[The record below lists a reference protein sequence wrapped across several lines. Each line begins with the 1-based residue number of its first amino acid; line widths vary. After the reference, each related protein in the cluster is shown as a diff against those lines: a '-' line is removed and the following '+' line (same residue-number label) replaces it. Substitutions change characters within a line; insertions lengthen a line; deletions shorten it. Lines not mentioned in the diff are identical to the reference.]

1 MPKQR
6 TAGNGAAKAAKSS
19 RSAKPAKSD
28 KADRP
33 SGAPKSPTELVRDCA
48 DALFRAAD
56 ECCYQHDR
64 ISRILTKSSVEAEL
78 DSAQRM
84 CELCDKSMRDLSE
97 AYQATSAAV
106 HPTGKDEIWW
116 RNANTLWMAS
126 REYLRRHKG
135 CDVSS
140 RQFKQHGPDRLEAL
154 HADYELEA
162 SALLSLR
169 HAADAYRQSRPTA
182 A

>member
-6 TAGNGAAKAAKSS
+6 TAGNGATKSAPIAKAA
-19 RSAKPAKSD
+19 RNA

-33 SGAPKSPTELVRDCA
+33 SGAPKSPDEIVRDCA

-64 ISRILTKSSVEAEL
+64 ISRILTKSSVDVEL
-78 DSAQRM
+78 NSAQRM
-84 CELCDKSMRDLSE
+84 CELCDKTLRDLSE
-97 AYQATSAAV
+97 SYQTTSADV
-106 HPTGKDEIWW
+106 HPTGKDDAWW
-116 RNANTLWMAS
+116 RQANTLWMAS
-126 REYLRRHKG
+126 REYLRRHRG
-135 CDVSS
+135 CNVAS
-140 RQFKQHGPDRLEAL
+140 RQFKEHGPDRLEAL

-169 HAADAYRQSRPTA
+169 HAADAYRQTRPTA

>member
-1 MPKQR
+1 MPKSKS
-6 TAGNGAAKAAKSS
+6 ASNGAAKAAK
-19 RSAKPAKSD
+19 

-33 SGAPKSPTELVRDCA
+33 SGASKSPTELVRDCA

-64 ISRILTKSSVEAEL
+64 ISRILTKSTVEAEL
-78 DSAQRM
+78 SSAQRM
-84 CELCDKSMRDLSE
+84 CELCDKTMRDLSE
-97 AYQATSAAV
+97 AYQTTSAQV
-106 HPTGKDEIWW
+106 HPTGKDEAWW
-116 RNANTLWMAS
+116 RNANTLWMTS

-140 RQFKQHGPDRLEAL
+140 RQLQQHGPDRLEAL
-154 HADYELEA
+154 HADYVLEA

-169 HAADAYRQSRPTA
+169 HAADAYRRTRPTA

>member
-1 MPKQR
+1 MPKQKP
-6 TAGNGAAKAAKSS
+6 AANGAAKSAK
-19 RSAKPAKSD
+19 SAKP
-28 KADRP
+28 DRP
-33 SGAPKSPTELVRDCA
+33 SGALKSPVEAVRDCA

-78 DSAQRM
+78 NSAQRM
-84 CELCDKSMRDLSE
+84 CELTDKTMRDLSE
-97 AYQATSAAV
+97 AYQTTSADV
-106 HPTGKDEIWW
+106 HPTGTDEGWW

-140 RQFKQHGPDRLEAL
+140 RQLQQHGRDRLEAL

-169 HAADAYRQSRPTA
+169 HAADAYRQTRPSA

>member
-6 TAGNGAAKAAKSS
+6 TPGNGAAKAARRTKAPARTSG
-19 RSAKPAKSD
+19 AAKS
-28 KADRP
+28 P
-33 SGAPKSPTELVRDCA
+33 VESVRDCA

-78 DSAQRM
+78 HSAQRM
-84 CELCDKSMRDLSE
+84 CELCDKTMRDLSD
-97 AYQATSAAV
+97 AYQATSADV
-106 HPTGKDEIWW
+106 HPTGTDEAWW
-116 RNANTLWMAS
+116 RTANTLWMAS

-135 CDVSS
+135 CDVAS
-140 RQFKQHGPDRLEAL
+140 RQLQQHGPDRLEAL
-154 HADYELEA
+154 HTDYELEA

-169 HAADAYRQSRPTA
+169 HAADAYRQARPTA

>member
-1 MPKQR
+1 MPKQKP
-6 TAGNGAAKAAKSS
+6 AGNGAAK
-19 RSAKPAKSD
+19 SATTV
-28 KADRP
+28 KAERP
-33 SGAPKSPTELVRDCA
+33 SGASKSPVESVRDCA

-78 DSAQRM
+78 NSAQRM
-84 CELCDKSMRDLSE
+84 CELTDKTMRDLSE
-97 AYQATSAAV
+97 AYQTTSADV
-106 HPTGKDEIWW
+106 HPTGADESWW

-140 RQFKQHGPDRLEAL
+140 RQLQQHGRDRLEAL

-169 HAADAYRQSRPTA
+169 HAADAYRQSRPSA

>member
-1 MPKQR
+1 MPKQK

-19 RSAKPAKSD
+19 KPA
-28 KADRP
+28 RT
-33 SGAPKSPTELVRDCA
+33 SGAAKTPVEAVRDCA

-78 DSAQRM
+78 NSAQRM
-84 CELCDKSMRDLSE
+84 CELCDKTMRDLSE
-97 AYQATSAAV
+97 AYQTASADV
-106 HPTGKDEIWW
+106 HPSGKEDGWW

-140 RQFKQHGPDRLEAL
+140 RQLQQHGPDRLGAL

>member
-1 MPKQR
+1 MPKQKSA
-6 TAGNGAAKAAKSS
+6 TNGAAKSSKPPKSKSTKEPRTSGAAKS
-19 RSAKPAKSD
+19 PVD
-28 KADRP
+28 Q
-33 SGAPKSPTELVRDCA
+33 VRDCA

-64 ISRILTKSSVEAEL
+64 ISRILTKSQVEAEL
-78 DSAQRM
+78 GAAQRM
-84 CELCDKSMRDLSE
+84 CELVDKTMRDLSE
-97 AYQATSAAV
+97 AYQTTSAEV
-106 HPTGKDEIWW
+106 HPTGADEKWW
-116 RNANTLWMAS
+116 RQANTLWMAS

-135 CDVSS
+135 CDISS
-140 RQFKQHGPDRLEAL
+140 RQLQQHGPDRLEAL

-169 HAADAYRQSRPTA
+169 HAADAYRQSRPNA

>member
-1 MPKQR
+1 
-6 TAGNGAAKAAKSS
+6 
-19 RSAKPAKSD
+19 
-28 KADRP
+28 
-33 SGAPKSPTELVRDCA
+33 
-48 DALFRAAD
+48 
-56 ECCYQHDR
+56 
-64 ISRILTKSSVEAEL
+64 VEAEL
-78 DSAQRM
+78 NSAQRM
-84 CELCDKSMRDLSE
+84 CELTDKTMRDLSE
-97 AYQATSAAV
+97 AYQTTSADV
-106 HPTGKDEIWW
+106 HPAGNDDGWW

-140 RQFKQHGPDRLEAL
+140 RQLQQHGPDRLEAL

-169 HAADAYRQSRPTA
+169 HAADAYRQSRPSA